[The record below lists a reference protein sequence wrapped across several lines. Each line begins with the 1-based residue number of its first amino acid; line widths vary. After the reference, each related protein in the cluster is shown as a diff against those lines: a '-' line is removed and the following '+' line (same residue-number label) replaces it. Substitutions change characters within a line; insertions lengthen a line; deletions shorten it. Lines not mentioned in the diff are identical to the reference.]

1 MKTLYPVQT
10 AHADKLEQ
18 SLRAHRAALDA
29 SETGCGKTIVAVD
42 IAKRLGLET
51 IVVCPKATIPAWI
64 KEFKAQGIRATVV
77 NYEKLRAGNTLLGEF
92 LKRQWKWTLSVGTEK
107 LIIWDEVQKC
117 MSMKSQNS
125 KMLAGS
131 KDFYNLMLSA
141 TAAEDPTEMKALG
154 YILGLHDLKDYWNW
168 LRKYGCKP
176 NPWGALVFKGGEKE
190 LLKIHGNIF
199 NTGKGSRLR
208 VADMKAHF
216 NETQIITEPVD
227 FGDEGEIG
235 KLYETMEEEILVLQ
249 QEMQDDSS
257 NPAAQAL
264 VKQLRAR
271 QQVELLKIP
280 YIVEAAED
288 AMREKRSV
296 AIFVNFDAT
305 LEAICERLKTQCVIR
320 GGQTIA
326 QRQQCMGD
334 FQSGSSKVI
343 VCNIAAGGT
352 GVSLHDETG
361 NHARTALISP
371 SFNAKELLQVMG
383 RVHRAGGKSPSQQ
396 RVLFAAG
403 TIEEKIERSIREK
416 LKNLEIF
423 NQGGL
428 TDEAEDLKPMNTQMQ
443 TTPVVEPDHQSR
455 AHAKYSPSS
464 LTYREICPGWENDN
478 DPNKDNSAAEE
489 GTRCH
494 EAMEKESTAGLT
506 EEQTLMVEMC
516 LGYIN
521 DLKTDKTKVFKE
533 TRLAIL
539 DQFGTADWVLVHGTK
554 ADLIDTKF
562 GRRSVPDAEV
572 NAQLQ
577 AYALGVWDKWTS
589 VEEITVH
596 ILLPR
601 RDEVSVHVFQRSA
614 DYANVR
620 LRIETIIARAKE
632 ALPEFFN
639 PTPSGCQ
646 YCGRKGKCGALAGVA
661 LKKAKEATLAKD
673 EVIDAT
679 KPEQISEFLKIAPI
693 LEDWIKKVREEALR
707 VHLYEGVDIPGFR
720 CVDRSTPR
728 TITSPMG
735 AWSALQDKMTMD
747 DFMASV
753 SRVSITELEKNFAA
767 TAGKGQK
774 GKSKQQL
781 ENLLRDAGVL
791 KEESTIKYLKPIKD

>member
-1 MKTLYPVQT
+1 MRTLYPVQA

-18 SLRAHRAALDA
+18 ALRKHRAALDA
-29 SETGCGKTIVAVD
+29 SETGCGKTIVAVEL
-42 IAKRLGLET
+42 AHRMGLKT
-51 IVVCPKATIPAWI
+51 IVVCPKATIPSWN
-64 KEFKAQGIRATVV
+64 KELAARGVKATVI
-77 NYEKLRAGNTLLGEF
+77 NYEKLRTGNTVLGKF
-92 LKRQWKWTLSVGTEK
+92 HMRQWKWNGDGSTK

-131 KDFYNLMLSA
+131 KDHYNLMLSA

-154 YILGLHDLKDYWNW
+154 YILGLHSLKDYWNW
-168 LRKYGCKP
+168 LRKHGCKP
-176 NPWGALVFKGGEKE
+176 NPWGALEFKGGPKE
-190 LLKIHGNIF
+190 LVKIHDSIF
-199 NTGKGSRLR
+199 NIGKGSRLE
-208 VADMKAHF
+208 VADMREHF
-216 NETQIITEPVD
+216 GESQIITEPVD
-227 FGDEGEIG
+227 FGDEGEIQD
-235 KLYETMEEEILVLQ
+235 LYETMEKEIQ
-249 QEMQDDSS
+249 QLSQQMQDDSS

-288 AMREKRSV
+288 ALREKRSV

-305 LEAICERLKTQCVIR
+305 LEAITERLKTDCVIR
-320 GGQTIA
+320 GGQSVA
-326 QRQQCMGD
+326 ERQEKITK

-352 GVSLHDETG
+352 GVSLHDEHGT
-361 NHARTALISP
+361 NPRTALISP

-383 RVHRAGGKSPSQQ
+383 RVHRAGGKSTSVQ

-423 NQGGL
+423 NQGDL
-428 TDEAEDLKPMNTQMQ
+428 TKETKSHNPTHTEM
-443 TTPVVEPDHQSR
+443 TTPDVEPDHQNR
-455 AHAKYSPSS
+455 EHAEYSPSS
-464 LTYREICPGWENDN
+464 LTYREICPGWQNDE
-478 DPNKDNSAAEE
+478 DPNKDTTAADE
-489 GTRCH
+489 GTKCH
-494 EAMEKESTAGLT
+494 EAMEKESTTGLT
-506 EEQTLMVEMC
+506 EEQTLLVEMC
-516 LGYIN
+516 LGYIG
-521 DLKTDKTKVFKE
+521 DLKTSTTKVFKE
-533 TRLAIL
+533 ERLKIL
-539 DQFGTADWVLVHGTK
+539 DQFGTADWILIDGNKAHLV
-554 ADLIDTKF
+554 DTKF

-577 AYALGVWDKWTS
+577 AYALGLWDRWAD
-589 VEEITVH
+589 VENITVH

-601 RDEVSVHVFQRSA
+601 RDEVSSHTFSRGK
-614 DYANVR
+614 DYANVK
-620 LRIETIIARAKE
+620 LRISTIIERAKE

-661 LKKAKEATLAKD
+661 LKKAKEATLDKD
-673 EVIDAT
+673 EVLDIT
-679 KPEQISEFLKIAPI
+679 KPEQISESLKIAPI

-707 VHLYEGVDIPGFR
+707 VHLFEGVEIPGFR

-735 AWSALQDKMTMD
+735 AWSVLQDKMSMD

-753 SRVSITELEKNFAA
+753 SRISITELEKNFAA

>member
-1 MKTLYPVQT
+1 MKQLYPVQA
-10 AHADKLEQ
+10 AHADKLEH
-18 SLRAHRAALDA
+18 SLRTHRAALDA
-29 SETGCGKTIVAVD
+29 SETGCGKTVVAAE
-42 IAKRLGLET
+42 IARRMGMRT
-51 IVVCPKATIPAWI
+51 IVVCPKATIPAWT
-64 KEFKAQGIRATVV
+64 KELVLKGVKATII
-77 NYEKLRAGNTLLGEF
+77 NYEKLRAGNTTLGKF
-92 LKRQWKWTLSVGTEK
+92 AARQWKWAPSSSTDVF
-107 LIIWDEVQKC
+107 IIWDEVQKC
-117 MSMKSQNS
+117 MSMKSQNC

-131 KDFYNLMLSA
+131 KQFYNLLLSA
-141 TAAEDPTEMKALG
+141 SAAEDPTEMKALG
-154 YILGLHDLKDYWNW
+154 YILGLHSWTDYWPW
-168 LRKYGCKP
+168 LRKHGCKP
-176 NPWGALVFKGGEKE
+176 NPWGSLEFKGGEKE
-190 LLKIHGNIF
+190 LLKIHDDIF
-199 NTGKGSRLR
+199 NRGKGSRLR
-208 VADMKAHF
+208 VSEMKSHF
-216 NETQIITEPVD
+216 SETQIITEPVD

-235 KLYETMEEEILVLQ
+235 ELYEAMEAEILKLQ
-249 QEMQDDSS
+249 QEMLDDSS

-280 YIVEAAED
+280 YIVDSAED
-288 AMREKRSV
+288 ALREKRSV

-305 LEAICERLKTQCVIR
+305 LEAICDRLKTKCVIK
-320 GGQTIA
+320 GGQTPSE
-326 QRQQCMGD
+326 RQTCMDD
-334 FQSGSSKVI
+334 FQQGKSRII

-352 GVSLHDETG
+352 GVSLHDESG
-361 NHARTALISP
+361 KHPRTALISP
-371 SFNAKELLQVMG
+371 SFNAKDLLQVMG

-428 TDEAEDLKPMNTQMQ
+428 TEPSQYTKPDNTEMI
-443 TTPVVEPDHQSR
+443 TTTVEPDHSNR
-455 AHAKYSPSS
+455 DHARYSPSS

-478 DPNKDNSAAEE
+478 DPNKDTTAADE

-494 EAMEKESTAGLT
+494 EAMEKESTVGLT
-506 EEQTLMVEMC
+506 EEQTLLVEMC
-516 LGYIN
+516 LGYIY
-521 DLKTDKTKVFKE
+521 DLKTKSTQVLKE
-533 TRLAIL
+533 RRLKIL
-539 DQFGTADWVLVHGTK
+539 DQFGTADWILLHGNK
-554 ADLIDTKF
+554 ADLVDTKF

-577 AYALGVWDKWTS
+577 AYALGVWDKWEA
-589 VEEITVH
+589 VDELTVH

-601 RDEVSVHVFQRSA
+601 RDEVSVHTFSRA
-614 DYANVR
+614 KDYANIK
-620 LRIETIIARAKE
+620 LRISTIIARAKE
-632 ALPEFFN
+632 ALPEYFN

-646 YCGRKGKCGALAGVA
+646 YCGKKGKCAALAGVA
-661 LKKAKEATLAKD
+661 LKKAKEATLDKE
-673 EVIDAT
+673 EVLDVS

-693 LEDWIKKVREEALR
+693 LEEWIKKVREEALR

-735 AWSALQDKMTMD
+735 AWSVLQDKMTMD

-753 SRVSITELEKNFAA
+753 SRISITELEKNFAA
-767 TAGKGQK
+767 NAGKGQK